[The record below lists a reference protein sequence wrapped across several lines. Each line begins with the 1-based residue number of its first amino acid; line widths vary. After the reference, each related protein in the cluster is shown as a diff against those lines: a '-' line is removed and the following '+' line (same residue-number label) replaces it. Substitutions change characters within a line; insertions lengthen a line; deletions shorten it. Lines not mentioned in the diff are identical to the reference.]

1 MATSP
6 PKGFQAPGPYRAS
19 DIAPGDPYEVSN
31 GHRIECM
38 PTGGRGAGPNALGAA
53 ALGSDP
59 NVVEIGVDPGYS
71 PNERTLR
78 APDIGVGLV
87 PNQPGWIHGVPPLA
101 VEYADIGQDEDGLQE
116 KIRDFLRGGT
126 RFIWVVRLT
135 GPRRVDVYERG
146 RTMYTVFPGHYLEAA
161 GILKNPVLV
170 EALYDRNAAHEATL
184 RNLLQ
189 SKGYE
194 NLDAVLE
201 EGRQEGREE
210 GRQEGRQEGREKGR
224 QEGQCEALRE
234 AILDIAALIGI
245 ELTGEQTSKLQ
256 TMNPNELRQLKQHL
270 KTQRAWPA

>member
-1 MATSP
+1 M
-6 PKGFQAPGPYRAS
+6 
-19 DIAPGDPYEVSN
+19 
-31 GHRIECM
+31 
-38 PTGGRGAGPNALGAA
+38 GAA

-201 EGRQEGREE
+201 EGRE
-210 GRQEGRQEGREKGR
+210 EGREKGR

-234 AILDIAALIGI
+234 AISDIAALIGI
-245 ELTGEQTSKLQ
+245 ELTREQTSKLQ